1 MTMNINYLTLTL
13 SLLTLMSCDGFL
25 DEKPESSLL
34 VPDKLSDLEQLLDGT
49 TWGMNNTPGILEIS
63 TDNLYTN
70 EQGFLGL
77 TLLEQ
82 NAYTW
87 QKEIYEFIGGDWNV
101 PYQQILTANVVLNQ
115 ADQIHP
121 DNQKEIEFLTE
132 LRGRS
137 LWIRSQAY
145 FQLLSAFAA
154 PYDQNGVN
162 DSPGVPL
169 RLTPNVSVFIDRGTV
184 GEDYAQITNDLENAI
199 SMLPEVATF
208 KTRPSKQ
215 SAHALLARIY
225 LAMESYDKA
234 EFHAR
239 KVLELNDSLM
249 DYWDLDATS
258 RYPFPLFNEEII
270 HHLEMLNYRHMNSG
284 LTFVDS
290 TLVREFDENDLR
302 KELFFTH
309 AAQGINFDGNY
320 SGSRVRFSGLATN
333 EIYLIAAECAAR
345 DGNTVSSLGLLNT
358 LLNTRWREGTFV
370 PYVADSPEQALEL
383 VLRERR
389 KELIF
394 RGVRWTDLRRL
405 NRDSRFEKTLSR
417 TIGTENFVLSP
428 LSHRYLLPIPPE
440 EIQVSGIAQN
450 PR

>member
-1 MTMNINYLTLTL
+1 MITKVKYLFPTL
-13 SLLTLMSCDGFL
+13 SLLALMSCDGFL
-25 DEKPESSLL
+25 DQKPESGLL

-63 TDNLYTN
+63 TDNLYTD
-70 EQGFLGL
+70 EQGILGL

-82 NAYTW
+82 NAYSW
-87 QKEIYEFIGGDWNV
+87 QKEVYEFIGSDWNV
-101 PYQQILTANVVLNQ
+101 PYQQILTANVVLEQ
-115 ADQIHP
+115 AGLIHP
-121 DNQKEIEFLTE
+121 DNQQDLELLKE

-154 PYDQNGVN
+154 PYDPNGVN

-169 RLTPNVSVFIDRGTV
+169 RLSPNVSIFIDRGSIA
-184 GEDYAQITNDLENAI
+184 EDYDQITRDLEDAV
-199 SMLPEVATF
+199 SMLPEVAAF

-225 LAMESYDKA
+225 LAMESYHKA

-239 KVLELNDSLM
+239 KVLELNDSLLN
-249 DYWDLDATS
+249 YWDLDATS
-258 RYPFPLFNEEII
+258 RYPFPLFNGEVI

-290 TLVREFDENDLR
+290 TLVNEFDENDLR
-302 KELFFTH
+302 KELFFTQAVH
-309 AAQGINFDGNY
+309 GINFDGNY

-345 DGNTVSSLGLLNT
+345 DGNTVGSLGLLNT
-358 LLNTRWREGTFV
+358 LLETRWKEGTFV
-370 PYVADSPEQALEL
+370 PYAVDTPEQALEL
-383 VLRERR
+383 VLNERR

-394 RGVRWTDLRRL
+394 RGVRWSDLRRL
-405 NRDSRFEKTLSR
+405 NRDSRFKKTLSR
-417 TIGTENFVLSP
+417 NVGSETFLLSP
-428 LSHRYLLPIPPE
+428 MSNRYVLPIPPE
-440 EIQVSGIAQN
+440 EIQVSGIVQN